1 MNIRTA
7 VLYRKKL
14 AELVEESVGHSLVIL
29 LCSLSPSYLAHNRSP
44 SSHTNVSHC
53 SDSPAAGASASSLLS
68 VRLLGQIQVQEVRN
82 AVL

>member
-14 AELVEESVGHSLVIL
+14 AELVEESVGHPFVIPP
-29 LCSLSPSYLAHNRSP
+29 CYLSPSYLAHIRSP
-44 SSHTNVSHC
+44 SSHTHVSHR

-68 VRLLGQIQVQEVRN
+68 VRLLGQIQM
-82 AVL
+82 